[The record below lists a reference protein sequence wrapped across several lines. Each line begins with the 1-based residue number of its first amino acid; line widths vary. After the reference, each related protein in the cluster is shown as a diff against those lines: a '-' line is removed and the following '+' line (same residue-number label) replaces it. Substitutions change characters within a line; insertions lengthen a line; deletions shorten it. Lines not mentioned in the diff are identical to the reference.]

1 MPVRLKDRIDDGD
14 YDNAD
19 DGNDDDD
26 EFDDDD
32 GDDDDNDAAAADDDD
47 VTCAR
52 LSDSIVGT
60 Y

>member
-1 MPVRLKDRIDDGD
+1 MPVRLNDRIDDGD

-19 DGNDDDD
+19 DGNNDDD
-26 EFDDDD
+26 EFDDD

>member
-19 DGNDDDD
+19 DGNN
-26 EFDDDD
+26 DDD
-32 GDDDDNDAAAADDDD
+32 GDDEDNDAAAADDDD

>member
-19 DGNDDDD
+19 DGNNDDDDDDD
-26 EFDDDD
+26 EFDDD
-32 GDDDDNDAAAADDDD
+32 NDAAAAADDND

>member
-19 DGNDDDD
+19 DGNNDDDD
-26 EFDDDD
+26 EFDDD